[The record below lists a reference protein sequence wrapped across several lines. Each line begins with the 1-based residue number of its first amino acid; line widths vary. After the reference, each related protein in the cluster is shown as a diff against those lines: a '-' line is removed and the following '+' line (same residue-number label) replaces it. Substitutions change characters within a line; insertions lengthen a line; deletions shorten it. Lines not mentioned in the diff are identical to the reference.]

1 MITSSIQ
8 KYSHTE
14 AVFMFVGNTDIIWM
28 TQTKE
33 TPEQTELENSQV
45 GVAVCK
51 ESLKVTGRS
60 LKVEKRFLY
69 LLLYK
74 WVDGRSIL

>member
-33 TPEQTELENSQV
+33 TPEQTELENPQV
-45 GVAVCK
+45 GVADWK
-51 ESLKVTGRS
+51 EVLEVTGVSLKE
-60 LKVEKRFLY
+60 EKGF
-69 LLLYK
+69 
-74 WVDGRSIL
+74 

>member
-1 MITSSIQ
+1 MHQRGHTTMITSSIQ

-33 TPEQTELENSQV
+33 TPEQTELENPQV
-45 GVAVCK
+45 GVADWK
-51 ESLKVTGRS
+51 EVLEVTGVSLKE
-60 LKVEKRFLY
+60 EKGF
-69 LLLYK
+69 
-74 WVDGRSIL
+74 